1 MKTSTTGGAT
11 MRSLIFFVV
20 GMVAATAAAV
30 VGLGIGVAQQGQSAQ
45 FSFLGMSLQADQR
58 WIFAGAVALGFLLA
72 LLLAALLLIPDRVA
86 SARQSGALSRYA
98 RALEEQLRSLR
109 EQYAQLQG
117 GYRNLLEEHQ
127 RVMGQVL
134 PSGAATPPTPASG
147 AIESRAPVASSAL
160 PATAPATTTGN
171 GAG

>member
-1 MKTSTTGGAT
+1 
-11 MRSLIFFVV
+11 MRSLISFLI

-30 VGLGIGVAQQGQSAQ
+30 VGLGISVAQQGQSAQ
-45 FSFLGMSLQADQR
+45 FTFLGMSLQADQR
-58 WIFAGAVALGFLLA
+58 WVVAGAVALGFLLA

-86 SARQSGALSRYA
+86 SARRSGALSRYA
-98 RALEEQLRSLR
+98 RALEEQLRTLR

-134 PSGAATPPTPASG
+134 PSGAAAPPTPVPG
-147 AIESRAPVASSAL
+147 AMEGHAPVVSSAI
-160 PATAPATTTGN
+160 PATVTVPTAGE